1 MSISPSPG
9 PSERARGRRAIVAFS
24 ALVVALAVSLPVA
37 FGGATVSAA
46 AVTNYAKFVGVT
58 PGKANPKLKPVVIGL
73 VNLQGGQVQVGPLW
87 TPAVETAV
95 KYANAQLRGAGGH
108 PIILKKCFIKTSE
121 EEGTK
126 CGQLMANDKRVSVV
140 LWGGIVIGNQSFYSA
155 LGKKPVV
162 GGVLVHPIDEASKQ
176 TFGLFGGNT
185 SVLSPYGTFARDVLH
200 AKTAAVVY
208 PTIPGIAEAGVA
220 IVAAMKKA
228 GLSVKQVSYDPNSTD
243 LVGPI
248 TAAGGQSA
256 DVFVLQDVASGCVN
270 MAKALAQLH
279 LTQKV
284 LTNPLCL
291 DPRVAAGPR
300 RRLPEGW
307 TFAIASSLGFDLT
320 DKSVPP
326 FLKVV
331 QEVRG
336 GPEDRG
342 RPVVTGR
349 LRPDADA
356 DQVAEQDRLQAHHAG
371 CGHQAGEARTR
382 PGAHGRPDRE
392 VRQVPRHPGGLQ
404 RPDAVLRVP
413 GGRKVQAGLGLAQA
427 TRSVGNFDHYRVLLQ
442 RARPS
447 GWARSRGH

>member
-37 FGGATVSAA
+37 FGGATVSTA

-95 KYANAQLRGAGGH
+95 KYANAKLRGAGGH

-256 DVFVLQDVASGCVN
+256 DVFVVQDVASGCVN

-291 DPRVAAGPR
+291 DPRVAAGLGGDYPK
-300 RRLPEGW
+300 GW

-326 FLKVV
+326 FLKVFKKYAADPKIV
-331 QEVRG
+331 ADPWSPVGFGQTLTLIKWLNKIGYKHITPAAVTKQAKLERG
-336 GPEDRG
+336 
-342 RPVVTGR
+342 PVPMGAPTVKCGKY
-349 LRPDADA
+349 PAIPGDCN
-356 DQVAEQDRLQAHHAG
+356 DQTQFFEYQGAG
-371 CGHQAGEARTR
+371 KFK
-382 PGAHGRPDRE
+382 
-392 VRQVPRHPGGLQ
+392 
-404 RPDAVLRVP
+404 RV
-413 GGRKVQAGLGLAQA
+413 
-427 TRSVGNFDHYRVLLQ
+427 
-442 RARPS
+442 S
-447 GWARSRGH
+447 GWLKPPGQ